1 MRVDSSR
8 DDLLVHAE
16 SDPRTGEFRVQGVGD
31 RQGFVGVM
39 GLNYHL
45 RHTSEGVPPQNSKRN
60 RTQGPS
66 TS

>member
-1 MRVDSSR
+1 MPVDYSC
-8 DDLLVHAE
+8 DELLVHEE
-16 SDPRTGEFRVQGVGD
+16 SGPRSGEFRVQGVGD
-31 RQGFVGVM
+31 HQSFVSVM

-45 RHTSEGVPPQNSKRN
+45 RHTFEGVPPQDSKRN